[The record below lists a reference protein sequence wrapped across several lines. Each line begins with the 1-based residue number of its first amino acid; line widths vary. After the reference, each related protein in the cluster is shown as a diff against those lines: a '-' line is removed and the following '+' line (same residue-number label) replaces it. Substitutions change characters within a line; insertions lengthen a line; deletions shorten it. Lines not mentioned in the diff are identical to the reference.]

1 METIDLDINNYDL
14 NDIINLFG
22 ITNSITDIE
31 LKNAKNKM
39 LKIHPDKSG
48 LDPKFFRFY
57 NEAYKMLYLIWEF
70 KQKGNTKNSEYSYQ
84 DFDLHKNEMLNKW
97 MKDNNFENKTFND
110 WFNKEFDNYYIHNEK
125 EEKGYETW
133 LRTSSTEKYEDVK
146 DLKTMNYVI
155 DEKKKRLRELSLIQ
169 RKEVEDIWNV
179 SKINATNLSPEA
191 PDCYD
196 SDLFSSLSYQ
206 DLQKAHTESI
216 IPITIEDYENKQKF
230 ENVNDF
236 ISFRNNQNIQ
246 PMLEGE
252 QYLNEQKRKEE
263 EISIRVAFHLAKQTE
278 QVKQNNDL
286 FWKNFQLLNNS

>member
-169 RKEVEDIWNV
+169 KKEVEDIWNV

>member
-22 ITNSITDIE
+22 ITNNITDEE
-31 LKNAKNKM
+31 LKYAKNKM

-48 LDPKFFRFY
+48 LHPKFFRFY
-57 NEAYKMLYLIWEF
+57 NEAYKMLYLLWEF

-84 DFDLHKNEMLNKW
+84 EYDFHKNELLDNWIKE
-97 MKDNNFENKTFND
+97 NNFENKTFND
-110 WFNKEFDNYYIHNEK
+110 WFNKEFNNYYIHSEK

-133 LRTSSTEKYEDVK
+133 LRSSPTENYEDVK

-169 RKEVEDIWNV
+169 KKEVEDIWNV

-196 SDLFSSLSYQ
+196 SDLFSSLCYQ

-216 IPITIEDYENKQKF
+216 IPITNEDYENKQKF
-230 ENVNDF
+230 ENVNEF
-236 ISFRNNQNIQ
+236 INFRNKQNIQ

-252 QYLNEQKRKEE
+252 QFLNEQKRKEE
-263 EISIRVAFHLAKQTE
+263 EMSIRVAFHLAKQTE

-286 FWKNFQLLNNS
+286 FWKKFQLLNNS

>member
-14 NDIINLFG
+14 DDIIRLFG
-22 ITNSITDIE
+22 ITNRITDDE
-31 LKNAKNKM
+31 LRYAKNKM
-39 LKIHPDKSG
+39 LKTHPDKSR

-57 NEAYKMLYLIWEF
+57 NEAYKMLHLIWEF

-84 DFDLHKNEMLNKW
+84 EFDLHKNEMLNKW
-97 MKDNNFENKTFND
+97 LKENNFENKTFND
-110 WFNKEFDNYYIHNEK
+110 WFNKEFNNYYVHNEK

-133 LRTSSTEKYEDVK
+133 LRTSSTENYEDVK

-169 RKEVEDIWNV
+169 KKEVEDIWNV

-252 QYLNEQKRKEE
+252 HYLNEQKRKEE
-263 EISIRVAFHLAKQTE
+263 EMSIRVAFHLAKQTE
-278 QVKQNNDL
+278 LSKQNNET
-286 FWKNFQLLNNS
+286 FWKKFQLLNNS